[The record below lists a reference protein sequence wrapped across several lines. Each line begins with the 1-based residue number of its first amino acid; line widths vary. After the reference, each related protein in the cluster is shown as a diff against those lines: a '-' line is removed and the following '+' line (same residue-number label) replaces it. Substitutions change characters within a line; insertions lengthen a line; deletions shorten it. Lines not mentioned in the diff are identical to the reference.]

1 MGVALSQR
9 IGVPLVAVPFP
20 GSGPALQQVATN
32 QIMASITGE
41 KRSPLPSEVPTIQEL
56 VIPGLGIDSWYGFFA
71 SKATAPA
78 MFERFNHALVKVLNA
93 SDVKQRI
100 ADIYIEQTSATLPEA
115 QAKFRTAT
123 QFWL

>member
-1 MGVALSQR
+1 
-9 IGVPLVAVPFP
+9 
-20 GSGPALQQVATN
+20 
-32 QIMASITGE
+32 
-41 KRSPLPSEVPTIQEL
+41 
-56 VIPGLGIDSWYGFFA
+56 
-71 SKATAPA
+71 